1 MVGLL
6 KWDDVAVEAQMKLE
20 EVESGA
26 QPEERVV
33 PAGNQGLW
41 GREGHSVSESRWPSG
56 ASSPQS
62 FSEM

>member
-1 MVGLL
+1 MVCLL

-33 PAGNQGLW
+33 PAQW
-41 GREGHSVSESRWPSG
+41 SVATPLLPATKDSG
-56 ASSPQS
+56 GAKAIQ
-62 FSEM
+62 